1 MICLPC
7 NFRCWPSRYTW
18 IHRSKSY
25 PKTSVIKTRRQSFDP
40 QTRPNQIKSLKLT
53 TTPPRRQVPDKTHV
67 HMHPSWSPRVLD
79 SDHWHHTPGWPSA
92 TEILSQFKSL
102 PPTATYTTFPS
113 QGTVNRIGYPYIW
126 GDGFGGGMPQV
137 NIESEVHL
145 TYILNLDLQCHR
157 GLLQGRGGSRPT
169 SGWRR
174 WSHFDWCCFYYFV
187 KNSLVALL
195 EALCARNIS
204 IWSKY
209 IHHHTNVI

>member
-79 SDHWHHTPGWPSA
+79 SDHWHHTPDWPSSKG
-92 TEILSQFKSL
+92 ILSQFKYLLPTTNLTTLQGTTPPRRQVPDKTHVHMYPSWSPRVLDSDHWHHTPRWPSVKGILSQFNSL
-102 PPTATYTTFPS
+102 PPTTNPAPYTGPLLA
-113 QGTVNRIGYPYIW
+113 
-126 GDGFGGGMPQV
+126 GDRYQ
-137 NIESEVHL
+137 
-145 TYILNLDLQCHR
+145 T
-157 GLLQGRGGSRPT
+157 RPMSACT
-169 SGWRR
+169 QA
-174 WSHFDWCCFYYFV
+174 DP
-187 KNSLVALL
+187 L
-195 EALCARNIS
+195 EF
-204 IWSKY
+204 
-209 IHHHTNVI
+209 